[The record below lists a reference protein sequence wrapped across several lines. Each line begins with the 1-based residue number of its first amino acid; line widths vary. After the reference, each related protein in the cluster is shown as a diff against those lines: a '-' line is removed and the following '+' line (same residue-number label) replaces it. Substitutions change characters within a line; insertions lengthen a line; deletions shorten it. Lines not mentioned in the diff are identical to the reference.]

1 MCTFV
6 LVTNDDETGTIN
18 DGNGSEL
25 PVFFC
30 GRATHTLT
38 RTQTEREFTLEK
50 TDSSKTFLK
59 YFHTVELAA
68 RASSGHFCVL
78 RGRLSTENCLPLLP
92 DRSDGPGFLSRGRS
106 LFLTKTLRS
115 PSLSLLCAT
124 FALLFFARTVSLLH
138 TQTRARTNTNTR
150 LLRDAFKYVCE
161 CVN

>member
-115 PSLSLLCAT
+115 PSLATLRNLRSPFFLL
-124 FALLFFARTVSLLH
+124 ALCHYYTLK
-138 TQTRARTNTNTR
+138 RARAPIPTPDCFAM
-150 LLRDAFKYVCE
+150 LLNM
-161 CVN
+161 CVSV

>member
-50 TDSSKTFLK
+50 TDSSKTSKIFSHSRACCSGQLG
-59 YFHTVELAA
+59 TLLCAA
-68 RASSGHFCVL
+68 GSPLYGKLPATSSRPFRRTRV
-78 RGRLSTENCLPLLP
+78 P
-92 DRSDGPGFLSRGRS
+92 LSRALS
-106 LFLTKTLRS
+106 LSHQNASLSLSRYFAQ
-115 PSLSLLCAT
+115 PSLSFFLL
-124 FALLFFARTVSLLH
+124 ALCHYYTLK
-138 TQTRARTNTNTR
+138 RARAPIPTPDCFAM
-150 LLRDAFKYVCE
+150 LLNM
-161 CVN
+161 CVSV